1 MANDKKTSAI
11 PSRLGAGMTARN
23 DNGNTGDVS
32 SVLDWLKKNGSAKV
46 RDTIGPRFG
55 IVVKNAF
62 GVTMTQLKQLAK
74 ITGRDHDLAV
84 DLWKS
89 GYYDARMLAC
99 LIDEPA
105 KVTSSQMDAWCA
117 DFDNWATCDTACFA
131 LFDKT
136 PYALAKVKL
145 WAKRKPEFEKRA
157 AFALLASVALHDKK
171 APDAPIIAL
180 IPVCEKAANDE
191 RNFVKK
197 GVSWALRTIGTRSAA
212 CHAAALEMA
221 ERLAASTD
229 KTERWVGKDVL
240 RDITRPLVAARLIR
254 IEAKKGSNTKNKQDL
269 FPTK

>member
-1 MANDKKTSAI
+1 MARKTASKTSSANDVK
-11 PSRLGAGMTARN
+11 
-23 DNGNTGDVS
+23 
-32 SVLDWLKKNGSAKV
+32 SVLGWLKAHGSAKV

-55 IVVKNAF
+55 IIVDNAF

-84 DLWKS
+84 ALWKS

-99 LIDEPA
+99 LVDEPE
-105 KVTSSQMDAWCA
+105 KVTAEQMDSWCA

-136 PYALAKVKL
+136 PHALAKVKQ

-171 APDAPIIAL
+171 APDTPLIAL
-180 IPVCEKAANDE
+180 LPLCEKAANDE

-197 GVSWALRTIGTRSAA
+197 GVSWAIRTIGTRSKV
-212 CHAAALEMA
+212 CHEATLARAGQ
-221 ERLAASTD
+221 LAASSDT
-229 KTERWVGKDVL
+229 TERWVGKDVL
-240 RDITRPLVAARLIR
+240 RDITRPLVMKRIAR
-254 IEAKKGSNTKNKQDL
+254 IEAKRSKR
-269 FPTK
+269 